1 MSKLT
6 LSAVALALAFSA
18 TACLDHTQGP
28 LEQITGTKAALQDGS
43 ISGSWNNVLAMRD
56 TTGDL
61 KNLTISARDVGG
73 DGTVV
78 NSETYANLDHDFS
91 LSLPGGHYKVDIT
104 DLQNHVLV
112 TYPDVT
118 VDGDTKLAPQGAA
131 E

>member
-6 LSAVALALAFSA
+6 LSAVVLGLALSA

-28 LEQITGTKAALQDGS
+28 LEQITGTALKEGS
-43 ISGSWNNVLAMRD
+43 ISGSWNNTLAMRD
-56 TTGDL
+56 TTSDL
-61 KNLTISARDVGG
+61 KNVTISARDVGG

-78 NSETYANLDHDFS
+78 NSQTYASLDHDFS
-91 LSLPGGHYKVDIT
+91 LELPGGHYRVDFT
-104 DLQNHVLV
+104 DAANHVLV